1 MLTSDIDNLI
11 KEAEAAREKAIAPYS
26 GFRVG
31 AALMSVSGEIYKGC
45 NIENPSLMMSVC
57 AEKTALLNALT
68 KGERIFK
75 AIAIVSSDGKYCFP
89 CGACCQM
96 IFEFAGNVEIFLAA
110 SAGIRKYSITELL
123 PHSFK
128 RD

>member
-1 MLTSDIDNLI
+1 MLTSDIDSLI

-31 AALMSVSGEIYKGC
+31 AALLAVSGDIYKGC

-57 AEKTALLNALT
+57 AEKTAILKALT
-68 KGERIFK
+68 TGEKVFK
-75 AIAIVSSDGKYCFP
+75 AMAIVSSDDKYCFP
-89 CGACCQM
+89 CGACRQM
-96 IFEFAGNVEIFLAA
+96 IFEFAGNIEIFLAA
-110 SAGIRKYSITELL
+110 AEGIRKYSIAELL

-128 RD
+128 RT

>member
-11 KEAEAAREKAIAPYS
+11 KEAETAREKAIAPYS

-31 AALMSVSGEIYKGC
+31 AALLAVSGDIYKGC

-57 AEKTALLNALT
+57 AEKTAILKALS
-68 KGERIFK
+68 KGEKIFK
-75 AIAIVSSDGKYCFP
+75 ALAIVSSDGKYCFP
-89 CGACCQM
+89 CGSCRQM
-96 IFEFAGNVEIFLAA
+96 IFEFAGEIEIFLAA
-110 SAGIRKYSITELL
+110 ADGIRKYTIAELL

-128 RD
+128 RT